1 MDKVNVRHASPRGS
15 TVSTGEQP
23 LAADEP
29 LPIAVHD
36 VLPMRARLVNARL
49 LRLLTVLRVSAELRY
64 SREVPLTSLHRRI
77 VLSIGNYGGLTSV
90 ELVALTGHEKAQ
102 ISRAVSAL
110 SVRALVERPSLRAR
124 ITLTPAGQELSD
136 RIMAISVERNEQIT
150 RGIGKSAQARF
161 GVTIRRLTERAS
173 LLLAHERERAGET
186 SDDGSTTRADAGEPS
201 PMPDRLRHVARKS
214 LLGKLVAPLLVT
226 LSSYLGRS
234 ATIAYRRES
243 GLSNFIWQ
251 IMSQIGE
258 HQPITLAHL
267 IALVYRDKSQVGRAV
282 KWLEAEGLVERRP
295 VRRRR
300 DVLLNCT
307 ARGNTLYAQMC
318 DSALRR
324 DDYLFAELP
333 VAERKDFI
341 AVLDLLTER
350 ADALLAAEQAREVT

>member
-1 MDKVNVRHASPRGS
+1 
-15 TVSTGEQP
+15 
-23 LAADEP
+23 
-29 LPIAVHD
+29 
-36 VLPMRARLVNARL
+36 MRARLINARL

-110 SVRALVERPSLRAR
+110 SERRLVDRPSLRAR
-124 ITLTPAGQELSD
+124 IVLTPSGQDLSD
-136 RIMAISVERNEQIT
+136 RIMAISVERHDQIT
-150 RGIGKSAQARF
+150 HGIGKAALARF
-161 GVTIRRLTERAS
+161 GATIRRLTDRAS
-173 LLLAHERERAGET
+173 LLLAHERELSGEAADEGGTARDT
-186 SDDGSTTRADAGEPS
+186 SEPS
-201 PMPDRLRHVARKS
+201 PMPERLRHIARKS
-214 LLGKLVAPLLVT
+214 LLGRLAAPLLVT

-300 DVLLNCT
+300 DVLLSCS
-307 ARGNTLYAQMC
+307 ARGNALYRQMC

-324 DDYLFAELP
+324 DDFLFAELP
-333 VAERKDFI
+333 AAERQAFV
-341 AVLDLLTER
+341 AVLDVLTER
-350 ADALLAAEQAREVT
+350 ADALLAAEQAREAP